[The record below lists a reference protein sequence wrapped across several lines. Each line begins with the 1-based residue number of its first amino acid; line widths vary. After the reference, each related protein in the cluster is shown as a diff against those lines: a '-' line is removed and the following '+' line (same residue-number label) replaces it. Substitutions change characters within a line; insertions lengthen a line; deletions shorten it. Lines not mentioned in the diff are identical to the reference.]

1 MLKSEYNL
9 ITGLAWASLDET
21 CRLHYNIRLEGSDS
35 LDNASPSLEIEDY
48 PIHNSNN
55 LKSMPLFPSTKRH
68 LQDCRGSRCSGH
80 ADNIHKLMMARLD
93 SGDAAFLMVDN
104 GHHPFQ
110 LKGTLNGVTAPQ
122 TCLPRYA
129 RNDLE
134 HIPGYLRD
142 LGEEI
147 GDEELVANMSQKCAY
162 EGSFFENGNRWEA
175 THKKCQVCSC
185 QRGKVKCEPIVCPP
199 TNCSNPIIE
208 EGACCPTC
216 NSPAVDGRGCNFGG
230 DSFFHPAGSKWHPYI
245 PPFGFSRCAICTC
258 KESSLTVDCYK
269 EECPRLSSCL
279 SSEAIRPDPLSCCK
293 VCPTVPVK
301 SEDKVEE
308 GVDKSVY
315 PMITNTDS
323 EKLND
328 MGVERSNLDILA
340 SGGCVWKAHYHENGE
355 SWHPHVMPWGEM
367 RCVTCSCKDGHTKC
381 KKKHCP
387 KLNCRY
393 EVKDPDTCCHRCA
406 ANRQEEQQAQRRLL
420 NKSRNRRKQRN
431 ERLRRIRNHINQQR
445 KHHDEMF

>member
-1 MLKSEYNL
+1 
-9 ITGLAWASLDET
+9 
-21 CRLHYNIRLEGSDS
+21 
-35 LDNASPSLEIEDY
+35 
-48 PIHNSNN
+48 
-55 LKSMPLFPSTKRH
+55 
-68 LQDCRGSRCSGH
+68 
-80 ADNIHKLMMARLD
+80 
-93 SGDAAFLMVDN
+93 
-104 GHHPFQ
+104 
-110 LKGTLNGVTAPQ
+110 
-122 TCLPRYA
+122 
-129 RNDLE
+129 
-134 HIPGYLRD
+134 
-142 LGEEI
+142 
-147 GDEELVANMSQKCAY
+147 MSQKCAY

-216 NSPAVDGRGCNFGG
+216 NSPAADGRGCNFGG

-269 EECPRLSSCL
+269 QECPRLTSCL

-293 VCPTVPVK
+293 ECPQKVNQEKEVK
-301 SEDKVEE
+301 E
-308 GVDKSVY
+308 SVY
-315 PMITNTDS
+315 PVITNTDS
-323 EKLND
+323 ESLND

-340 SGGCVWKAHYHENGE
+340 SGGCAWKGDYHENGD

-393 EVKDPDTCCHRCA
+393 EVKDPDMCCHRCA
-406 ANRQEEQQAQRRLL
+406 ANREEEHQAQRRLI
-420 NKSRNRRKQRN
+420 NKSRNKRKQRN
-431 ERLRRIRNHINQQR
+431 ERLRRIRNQIYQQQ
-445 KHHDEMF
+445 KHHDDVF